1 MNKLYWIVCEE
12 GEQTLFEGR
21 YLGRTRGAA
30 MKHLK
35 EQLGRSN
42 LTGLVFSVTE
52 IPVPL
57 IREIVAEI
65 LAGGG
70 NAVPMAETRPAPEPE
85 EPAGRYEAF
94 AESAEAETDDA
105 EADEPE
111 LPASMTSPQPLP
123 EYDWAAIKACY
134 MKGRGPKDVAELM
147 NVPINT
153 LKRRITREG
162 WARERRGE

>member
-57 IREIVAEI
+57 IREIVAE
-65 LAGGG
+65 
-70 NAVPMAETRPAPEPE
+70 TRPAPEPE

-94 AESAEAETDDA
+94 AESAEAEPGDA

-134 MKGRGPKDVAELM
+134 MEGRGPKDVAELM